1 MSGWL
6 LILALLLLGG
16 VLSTLGDRLGS
27 KVGKARL
34 SLLGMRPRRTAVV
47 ITVLTGS
54 LISAISLGLMLL
66 VSDRLR
72 TGLFE
77 LDQLERRLRDG
88 REALVR
94 SRGELVTAERG
105 REQARRQLATVEAQ
119 ATALRKELAPLQ
131 QQRRQLEQERDR
143 LSREIGAK
151 DADIRRNRDELA
163 KLNARIS
170 AGAKELEQLETNLI
184 ALRRGDVVIS
194 SGQPLEIAK
203 VRIERPDQAKAVIE
217 ALLRQTN
224 TNVYQRV
231 LPGQPPNRQI
241 LLVPRSDITKLEGIL
256 SKPGDWVV
264 SLLSAA
270 NVLKGERQV
279 VAFPDVRRN
288 KLVVKAG
295 EQLASTVLEG
305 DERSIEQ
312 VEAAAH
318 LLEAA
323 FIPFQHGGRQLL
335 TGLHHELVAAHIGE
349 GHHLP
354 LTLEHVGGGDQA
366 HHPVARFA
374 EDAFEFGDVAAR
386 HQQDLA
392 VGGLPGQHPL
402 IHVGV
407 GLAQQGLD
415 HNLGLV
421 GALDA
426 HLGDLQGLST
436 ADHHVAPS

>member
-6 LILALLLLGG
+6 LIVALLLLGG

-77 LDQLERRLRDG
+77 LDQLERRLREG
-88 REALVR
+88 REALER
-94 SRGELVTAERG
+94 SQRELSTAERG
-105 REQARRQLATVEAQ
+105 RQQARSQLGMVEAQ
-119 ATALRKELAPLQ
+119 AASLRRELAPLL
-131 QQRRQLEQERDR
+131 QQRRMLEQERDQ

-151 DADIRRNRDELA
+151 DADIQRNRQELER
-163 KLNARIS
+163 LNSRIS
-170 AGAKELEQLETNLI
+170 SSAKELQQLETNLI

-203 VRIERPDQAKAVIE
+203 VRIDKPEQAKVVIE

-224 TNVYQRV
+224 ANVYQRV
-231 LPGQPPNRQI
+231 LPGQTPNRQI

-256 SKPGDWVV
+256 SKRGDWVV
-264 SLLSAA
+264 SLISAA

-288 KLVVKAG
+288 KQVVKAG

-305 DERSIEQ
+305 DERSPEQ
-312 VEAAAH
+312 VRSRLNVLLASAYNTVQRAGSLASGLQFDAASVN
-318 LLEAA
+318 
-323 FIPFQHGGRQLL
+323 QLSNSL
-335 TGLHHELVAAHIGE
+335 INRPAGQVVQLQAVSLRNSDLV
-349 GHHLP
+349 
-354 LTLEHVGGGDQA
+354 D
-366 HHPVARFA
+366 PVAVVLR
-374 EDAFEFGDVAAR
+374 
-386 HQQDLA
+386 A
-392 VGGLPGQHPL
+392 VPR
-402 IHVGV
+402 
-407 GLAQQGLD
+407 
-415 HNLGLV
+415 
-421 GALDA
+421 
-426 HLGDLQGLST
+426 
-436 ADHHVAPS
+436 

>member
-6 LILALLLLGG
+6 LILALLVLGG

-77 LDQLERRLRDG
+77 LDQLERRLREG
-88 REALVR
+88 RDALHR
-94 SRGELVTAERG
+94 SQRELTAAERG
-105 REQARRQLATVEAQ
+105 RQQARSQLSMVEAQ
-119 ATALRKELAPLQ
+119 AASLRRELAPLL
-131 QQRRQLEQERDR
+131 QQRRLLEQERDQ

-151 DADIRRNRDELA
+151 DADIQRNRQELA
-163 KLNARIS
+163 RLNNRIS
-170 AGAKELEQLETNLI
+170 ASAKELQQLETNLI

-203 VRIERPDQAKAVIE
+203 VRIEKPDQAKMVIE

-224 TNVYQRV
+224 ANVYQRV
-231 LPGQPPNRQI
+231 LPGQTPNRQI

-256 SKPGDWVV
+256 SKRGDWVV
-264 SLLSAA
+264 SLISAA

-288 KLVVKAG
+288 RQVVQAG
-295 EQLASTVLEG
+295 EQLATTVLEG
-305 DERSIEQ
+305 DERSPEQ
-312 VEAAAH
+312 VRSRLNVLLASAYNTVQRAGSLASGLQFDAA
-318 LLEAA
+318 
-323 FIPFQHGGRQLL
+323 RVNQLSSAL
-335 TGLHHELVAAHIGE
+335 TNRPAGQVVQLQAVSLRNSDLV
-349 GHHLP
+349 
-354 LTLEHVGGGDQA
+354 D
-366 HHPVARFA
+366 PVAVELR
-374 EDAFEFGDVAAR
+374 
-386 HQQDLA
+386 A
-392 VGGLPGQHPL
+392 V
-402 IHVGV
+402 
-407 GLAQQGLD
+407 
-415 HNLGLV
+415 
-421 GALDA
+421 
-426 HLGDLQGLST
+426 T
-436 ADHHVAPS
+436 R

>member
-34 SLLGMRPRRTAVV
+34 SLLGLRPRRTAVV

-77 LDQLERRLRDG
+77 LDQLERRLREG
-88 REALVR
+88 REALDR
-94 SRGELVTAERG
+94 SQRELRSAEEG
-105 REQARRQLATVEAQ
+105 RQEARSQLAMVEAQ
-119 ATALRKELAPLQ
+119 ASSLRRELAPLI
-131 QQRRQLEQERDR
+131 QQRQQLERERDQ

-163 KLNARIS
+163 RLNSRIN
-170 AGAKELEQLETNLI
+170 AGAKELQQLETNLI

-203 VRIERPDQAKAVIE
+203 VRIERADQAKPVIE

-224 TNVYQRV
+224 ANVYQRV
-231 LPGQPPNRQI
+231 LPGEPPKRQI
-241 LLVPRSDITKLEGIL
+241 LLVPRSDISKLEGIL
-256 SKPGDWVV
+256 SKKGDWVV
-264 SLLSAA
+264 SLISAA

-288 KLVVKAG
+288 TLVVKAG
-295 EQLASTVLEG
+295 EQLATTVLEG
-305 DERSIEQ
+305 DERSAEQ
-312 VEAAAH
+312 VRSRLNV
-318 LLEAA
+318 LLASA
-323 FIPFQHGGRQLL
+323 FNMVKRDGSLAS
-335 TGLHHELVAAHIGE
+335 GLQFDAGSVNQ
-349 GHHLP
+349 
-354 LTLEHVGGGDQA
+354 LTLALTDRPAGQA
-366 HHPVARFA
+366 VQLQAISRRDSDVVDPVAVEIR
-374 EDAFEFGDVAAR
+374 
-386 HQQDLA
+386 A
-392 VGGLPGQHPL
+392 VPR
-402 IHVGV
+402 
-407 GLAQQGLD
+407 
-415 HNLGLV
+415 
-421 GALDA
+421 
-426 HLGDLQGLST
+426 
-436 ADHHVAPS
+436 